1 MYTDLS
7 TYSFLRHT
15 KRKKL
20 YVISTLKRPVPLKH
34 FLYTGN
40 SKQTSDQ
47 LFEIVGEEKKFI
59 TKGYMT
65 NVILPSVK
73 IWLAEGIHV
82 LHVSLHSYKAALE
95 AKKERTS
102 KVAASYGPKVRYQ
115 GNPKQVCMLQCHHSI
130 MRHVLYIV

>member
-1 MYTDLS
+1 MGYILFVCIFS
-7 TYSFLRHT
+7 SIIRHT

-59 TKGYMT
+59 TKGYT
-65 NVILPSVK
+65 
-73 IWLAEGIHV
+73 IHMI
-82 LHVSLHSYKAALE
+82 
-95 AKKERTS
+95 T
-102 KVAASYGPKVRYQ
+102 
-115 GNPKQVCMLQCHHSI
+115 
-130 MRHVLYIV
+130 

>member
-1 MYTDLS
+1 MDDLVNLHIVF
-7 TYSFLRHT
+7 TIIRHT

-65 NVILPSVK
+65 KLIILSLK
-73 IWLAEGIHV
+73 IWLAEGI
-82 LHVSLHSYKAALE
+82 A
-95 AKKERTS
+95 
-102 KVAASYGPKVRYQ
+102 
-115 GNPKQVCMLQCHHSI
+115 I
-130 MRHVLYIV
+130 HVLYIATCLSSQLQGSLGGKEGKD